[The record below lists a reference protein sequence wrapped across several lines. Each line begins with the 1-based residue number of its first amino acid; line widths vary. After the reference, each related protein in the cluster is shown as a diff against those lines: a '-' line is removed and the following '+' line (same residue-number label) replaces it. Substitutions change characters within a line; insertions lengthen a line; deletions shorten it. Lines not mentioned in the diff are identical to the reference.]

1 MTPELDATAVGP
13 LVAVSVGAM
22 VVLLGE
28 VFLSRAGTFLGRKVT
43 AAYIGSVLA
52 AVSMLFLGI
61 AAYMAIAHAAGGETR
76 VFNPGHP
83 MFRLDPFSSLMTAL
97 IVIAALLS
105 CALSIAFLSELR
117 INHGEYYALVLFSTA
132 GMLLMVCAVDLLTVF
147 VGLELM
153 SIPLYVLAGFD
164 RGKLRSNES
173 ALKYFL
179 MGSFASAILLY
190 GMALLYGASGGTSLA
205 TIRAGFDPASPLAL
219 VGLGLV
225 IVGFAFKI
233 SSVPFHQWTPDVYEG
248 APAAVTAF
256 MSVTVKLAAFAT
268 LLRVLALGF
277 DPLGDVLGNLL
288 WVLAALTMIVGNVMA
303 LIQDNIKRLLAY
315 SSIAHAG
322 YLLIGFV
329 PGNEAGYSAVVFY
342 LICYLFMNLG
352 AFAVVVALAHRGQEC
367 ERMESL
373 AGLSRS
379 RPALAAVMAL
389 FMISLAGIP
398 GTAGFMGKLMIFSAA
413 VGAGEIGLAILGV
426 LMSVVSV
433 YYYLR
438 IPVLMYMREPGDEAP
453 RQELA
458 SGEALVLGVCALG
471 VLYLGLSPNGSLPIL
486 GDLHVLDWARESVAL
501 LFAG

>member
-1 MTPELDATAVGP
+1 VTPELDATAVGP

-288 WVLAALTMIVGNVMA
+288 
-303 LIQDNIKRLLAY
+303 
-315 SSIAHAG
+315 
-322 YLLIGFV
+322 
-329 PGNEAGYSAVVFY
+329 
-342 LICYLFMNLG
+342 
-352 AFAVVVALAHRGQEC
+352 
-367 ERMESL
+367 
-373 AGLSRS
+373 
-379 RPALAAVMAL
+379 
-389 FMISLAGIP
+389 
-398 GTAGFMGKLMIFSAA
+398 
-413 VGAGEIGLAILGV
+413 
-426 LMSVVSV
+426 
-433 YYYLR
+433 
-438 IPVLMYMREPGDEAP
+438 
-453 RQELA
+453 
-458 SGEALVLGVCALG
+458 
-471 VLYLGLSPNGSLPIL
+471 
-486 GDLHVLDWARESVAL
+486 
-501 LFAG
+501 